1 VQYSRRPEKRRTTYG
16 SAYCC
21 LLFGSVKGSMH
32 SEGFGPRQ
40 DDKRAYYGE
49 IREEISLRTSN
60 DDGLLLTLATACDN
74 GPRE

>member
-1 VQYSRRPEKRRTTYG
+1 
-16 SAYCC
+16 
-21 LLFGSVKGSMH
+21 MH